1 MVARAGDIAWAEV
14 ATAKANA
21 PAINLIIV
29 TSRMTFQERLLGGGA
44 CAVSPIAFSIYSFP
58 HGGSSTEAKPRITVW
73 GKLVDISLSPTL
85 AGRDASI
92 AWSFNISLRSV
103 FARNVR
109 EGS

>member
-1 MVARAGDIAWAEV
+1 MAGSHRISLSKASSV
-14 ATAKANA
+14 PGSKQTAT
-21 PAINLIIV
+21 L
-29 TSRMTFQERLLGGGA
+29 
-44 CAVSPIAFSIYSFP
+44 
-58 HGGSSTEAKPRITVW
+58 GSSTEAKPRVVVW

-109 EGS
+109 